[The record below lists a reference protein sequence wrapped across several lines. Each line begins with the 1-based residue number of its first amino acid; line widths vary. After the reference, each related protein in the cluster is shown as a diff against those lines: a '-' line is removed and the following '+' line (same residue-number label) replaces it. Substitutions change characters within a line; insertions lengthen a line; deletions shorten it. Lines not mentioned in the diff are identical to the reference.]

1 MARILIVEDEEA
13 IRLGLVDLL
22 EIEGYEIDVAVD
34 GEQAMEMV
42 RKSEPDLVLL
52 DLMLPKV
59 SGYDVCRFI
68 RKTYPRT
75 FIMML
80 TAKTEEINKIQGLEM
95 GADDYVTKP
104 FSVFELMA
112 RIKSLLRRAALEKA
126 AAGPVTGSRPAGGPP
141 DSIEFEDVHIDFRKY
156 AAHKAGRP
164 LELSAKEF
172 QILKYLAA
180 RRGEVVTR
188 EDLLQAIWGY
198 SPDNMPTTR
207 TVDNQIVKLRQK
219 VEKDIGNPVVIRSV
233 RGVGYKF
240 DPPEKQA

>member
-1 MARILIVEDEEA
+1 MHKILIVEDEDA

-34 GEQAMEMV
+34 GEQAMEKV
-42 RKSEPDLVLL
+42 KQFLPNLVIL
-52 DLMLPKV
+52 DLMLPKI

-68 RKTYPRT
+68 RKSFPHT

-80 TAKTEEINKIQGLEM
+80 TAKNEEINKIQGLEI

-112 RIKSLLRRAALEKA
+112 RIKSMLRRVSQDVPAA
-126 AAGPVTGSRPAGGPP
+126 AAGADTL
-141 DSIEFEDVHIDFRKY
+141 EFDDVRIDFKKY
-156 AAHKAGRP
+156 EAYKAGRP
-164 LELSAKEF
+164 IELSAKEF
-172 QILKYLAA
+172 QILKYLST

-198 SPDNMPTTR
+198 SIENMPTTR

-219 VEKDIGNPVVIRSV
+219 IEADTENPLVIKSV

-240 DPPEKQA
+240 DPPEAKT

>member
-1 MARILIVEDEEA
+1 MHRILIVEDEEA
-13 IRLGLVDLL
+13 IRLGLVDTL
-22 EIEGYEIDVAVD
+22 EIEGFEIAVAVD
-34 GEQAMEMV
+34 GEQAMEKV
-42 RKSEPDLVLL
+42 RQFRPHLVLL

-68 RKTYPRT
+68 RREFPLT
-75 FIMML
+75 FILML
-80 TAKTEEINKIQGLEM
+80 TAKNEEINKIQGLEM

-112 RIKSLLRRAALEKA
+112 RIKSILRRVSLEQGAA
-126 AAGPVTGSRPAGGPP
+126 SPAVAS
-141 DSIEFEDVHIDFRKY
+141 DTLEFEDVRIDFKKY
-156 AAHKAGRP
+156 EATKGGRP
-164 LELSAKEF
+164 MELSAKEF
-172 QILKYLAA
+172 QILKYLSA

-219 VEKDIGNPVVIRSV
+219 VEADIGNPTVIKSV

-240 DPPEKQA
+240 DPPESA

>member
-1 MARILIVEDEEA
+1 MHKILIVEDEEA

-22 EIEGYEIDVAVD
+22 EIEGFDIDVAVD
-34 GEQAMEMV
+34 GEQAMERV
-42 RKSEPDLVLL
+42 RARQPDLVIL

-59 SGYDVCRFI
+59 SGYDVCRYI
-68 RKTYPRT
+68 RKTFPHV
-75 FIMML
+75 FILML
-80 TAKTEEINKIQGLEM
+80 TAKHEEINKIQGLEM

-112 RIKSLLRRAALEKA
+112 RIKSLLRRVTLDKSAPPSAADVLEF
-126 AAGPVTGSRPAGGPP
+126 
-141 DSIEFEDVHIDFRKY
+141 DDVRIDFKKY
-156 AAHKAGRP
+156 EAHKGGKSMD
-164 LELSAKEF
+164 LSAKEF
-172 QILKYLAA
+172 QILKYLAG

-198 SPDNMPTTR
+198 SADNMPTTR

-219 VEKDIGNPVVIRSV
+219 VENDIGNPTVIKSV

-240 DPPEKQA
+240 DP

>member
-1 MARILIVEDEEA
+1 MHKILIVEDEDA
-13 IRLGLVDLL
+13 IRMGLVDLL

-34 GEQAMEMV
+34 GEQAMEKV
-42 RKSEPDLVLL
+42 RAFLPNLVIL
-52 DLMLPKV
+52 DLMLPKI

-68 RKTYPRT
+68 RKSFPHT

-80 TAKTEEINKIQGLEM
+80 TAKNEEINKIQGLEI

-112 RIKSLLRRAALEKA
+112 RIKSMLRRVTHEAPAAPVPGDILEF
-126 AAGPVTGSRPAGGPP
+126 
-141 DSIEFEDVHIDFRKY
+141 DDVRIDFKKY
-156 AAHKAGRP
+156 EASKGGHP
-164 LELSAKEF
+164 MELSAKEF
-172 QILKYLAA
+172 QILKYLST
-180 RRGEVVTR
+180 RRGDVVTR

-198 SPDNMPTTR
+198 SIENMPTTR

-219 VEKDIGNPVVIRSV
+219 IEADTENPLVIKSV

-240 DPPEKQA
+240 DPPGATGT

>member
-1 MARILIVEDEEA
+1 MHRILIVEDEDA
-13 IRLGLVDLL
+13 IRMGLVDLL

-34 GEQAMEMV
+34 GEQAMEKV
-42 RKSEPDLVLL
+42 RQFLPNLVIL
-52 DLMLPKV
+52 DLMLPKA

-68 RKTYPRT
+68 RKSFPHT

-80 TAKTEEINKIQGLEM
+80 TAKNEEINKIQGLEI

-112 RIKSLLRRAALEKA
+112 RIKSMLRRVSQDIPAVS
-126 AAGPVTGSRPAGGPP
+126 AGADVL
-141 DSIEFEDVHIDFRKY
+141 EFEDVRVDFKKY
-156 AAHKAGRP
+156 EATRGGRP
-164 LELSAKEF
+164 IELSAKEF
-172 QILKYLAA
+172 QILKYLSG

-198 SPDNMPTTR
+198 SLENMPTTR

-219 VEKDIGNPVVIRSV
+219 IEVDTENPLVIKSV

-240 DPPEKQA
+240 DPPEARP

>member
-1 MARILIVEDEEA
+1 MHKILIVEDEDA

-34 GEQAMEMV
+34 GEEAMEKV
-42 RKSEPDLVLL
+42 RHFQPNLVIL
-52 DLMLPKV
+52 DLMLPKA

-68 RKTYPRT
+68 RKSFPHT

-80 TAKTEEINKIQGLEM
+80 TAKNEEINKIQGLEI

-112 RIKSLLRRAALEKA
+112 RIKSMLRRVAHEP
-126 AAGPVTGSRPAGGPP
+126 AGPSAGA
-141 DSIEFEDVHIDFRKY
+141 DILEFADVRVDFKKY
-156 AAHKAGRP
+156 EASKGGRP
-164 LELSAKEF
+164 IELSAKEF
-172 QILKYLAA
+172 QILKYLST

-198 SPDNMPTTR
+198 SIENMPTTR

-219 VEKDIGNPVVIRSV
+219 IESDTENPLVIRSV

-240 DPPEKQA
+240 DPPEARE

>member
-1 MARILIVEDEEA
+1 MHKILIVEDEEA

-34 GEQAMEMV
+34 GEQAMEQV
-42 RKSEPDLVLL
+42 RQKQPELVIL

-59 SGYDVCRFI
+59 SGYDVCRYI
-68 RKTYPRT
+68 RKTFPHI
-75 FIMML
+75 FILML
-80 TAKTEEINKIQGLEM
+80 TAKNEEINKIQGLEM

-112 RIKSLLRRAALEKA
+112 RIKSLLRRVSLEKSPGSPA
-126 AAGPVTGSRPAGGPP
+126 ASDVL
-141 DSIEFEDVHIDFRKY
+141 EFDDVRIDFKKY
-156 AAHKAGRP
+156 EAHKAGKSMD
-164 LELSAKEF
+164 LSAKEF
-172 QILKYLAA
+172 QILKYLAT

-198 SPDNMPTTR
+198 SADNMPTTR

-219 VEKDIGNPVVIRSV
+219 VENDIGNPTVIKSV

-240 DPPEKQA
+240 DPSELKS

>member
-1 MARILIVEDEEA
+1 MHKILIVEDEEA

-22 EIEGYEIDVAVD
+22 EIEGYQIEVAVD
-34 GEQAMEMV
+34 GEEAMEKV
-42 RKSEPDLVLL
+42 REFLPHLVIL

-59 SGYDVCRFI
+59 SGYDVCRYI
-68 RKTYPRT
+68 RKSFPHT
-75 FIMML
+75 FILML
-80 TAKTEEINKIQGLEM
+80 TAKNEEINKIQGLEI

-112 RIKSLLRRAALEKA
+112 RLKSMLRRVSQETLAAPA
-126 AAGPVTGSRPAGGPP
+126 AADVL
-141 DSIEFEDVHIDFRKY
+141 EFDDVRIDFRKY
-156 AAHKAGRP
+156 EASKGGKP
-164 LELSAKEF
+164 MELSAKEF
-172 QILKYLAA
+172 QILKYLST

-198 SPDNMPTTR
+198 SIENMPTTR

-219 VEKDIGNPVVIRSV
+219 IEADTENPLVIKSV

-240 DPPEKQA
+240 DPPGVGG

>member
-1 MARILIVEDEEA
+1 MHKILIVEDEDA
-13 IRLGLVDLL
+13 IRMGLVDLL

-34 GEQAMEMV
+34 GEQAMQKV
-42 RKSEPDLVLL
+42 RSFLPNLVIL
-52 DLMLPKV
+52 DLMLPKA

-68 RKTYPRT
+68 RKSFPHT

-80 TAKTEEINKIQGLEM
+80 TAKNEEINKIQGLEI

-112 RIKSLLRRAALEKA
+112 RIKSMLRRVAHEPPATVPGDILEF
-126 AAGPVTGSRPAGGPP
+126 
-141 DSIEFEDVHIDFRKY
+141 DDVRIDFRKY
-156 AAHKAGRP
+156 EASKGGHP
-164 LELSAKEF
+164 IELSAKEF
-172 QILKYLAA
+172 QILKYLST

-198 SPDNMPTTR
+198 SIENMPTTR
-207 TVDNQIVKLRQK
+207 TVDNQLVKLRQK
-219 VEKDIGNPVVIRSV
+219 IEADTENPIVIKSV

-240 DPPEKQA
+240 DPAEMKA

>member
-1 MARILIVEDEEA
+1 MHKILIVEDEEA

-34 GEQAMEMV
+34 GEQAMEKV
-42 RKSEPDLVLL
+42 RQWQPHLVIL
-52 DLMLPKV
+52 DLMLPKA
-59 SGYDVCRFI
+59 SGYDVTRFI
-68 RKTYPRT
+68 RKSFPST
-75 FIMML
+75 FILML
-80 TAKTEEINKIQGLEM
+80 TAKNEEINKIQGLEI

-112 RIKSLLRRAALEKA
+112 RVKSMLRRVSHETVP
-126 AAGPVTGSRPAGGPP
+126 AAGAP
-141 DSIEFEDVHIDFRKY
+141 DILAFDDVRIDFKKY
-156 AAHKAGRP
+156 EASKAGRAI
-164 LELSAKEF
+164 ELSAKEF
-172 QILKYLAA
+172 QILKYLST

-198 SPDNMPTTR
+198 SVENMPTTR

-219 VEKDIGNPVVIRSV
+219 IEADTENPVVIKSV

-240 DPPEKQA
+240 DPPEAKG

>member
-1 MARILIVEDEEA
+1 MHKILIVEDEDA
-13 IRLGLVDLL
+13 IRMGLVDLL
-22 EIEGYEIDVAVD
+22 EIEGYEIDVATD
-34 GEQAMEMV
+34 GEQAMEKV
-42 RKSEPDLVLL
+42 KAFQPNLVIL
-52 DLMLPKV
+52 DLMLPKA

-68 RKTYPRT
+68 RKSFPHT

-80 TAKTEEINKIQGLEM
+80 TAKNEEINKIQGLEI

-112 RIKSLLRRAALEKA
+112 RIKSMLRRVAHETPVGATGGDILEF
-126 AAGPVTGSRPAGGPP
+126 
-141 DSIEFEDVHIDFRKY
+141 DDVQVDFRKY
-156 AAHKAGRP
+156 EASKAGKP
-164 LELSAKEF
+164 IELSAKEF
-172 QILKYLAA
+172 QILKYLST

-198 SPDNMPTTR
+198 SLENMPTTR

-219 VEKDIGNPVVIRSV
+219 IEADTENPLVIKSV

-240 DPPEKQA
+240 DPPAVAG

>member
-1 MARILIVEDEEA
+1 MHKILIVEDEEA

-22 EIEGYEIDVAVD
+22 EIEGYEIEVAED
-34 GEQAMEMV
+34 GEQAMEKV
-42 RKSEPDLVLL
+42 REMQPDLVIL
-52 DLMLPKV
+52 DLMLPKA

-68 RKTYPRT
+68 RKSFPNT

-80 TAKTEEINKIQGLEM
+80 TAKNEEINKIQGLEM

-112 RIKSLLRRAALEKA
+112 RIKSMLRRITQEKTTTPPLTTEEVLEF
-126 AAGPVTGSRPAGGPP
+126 
-141 DSIEFEDVHIDFRKY
+141 DDIHIDFKKY
-156 AAHKAGRP
+156 AATKSGTP
-164 LELSAKEF
+164 MELSAKEF
-172 QILKYLAA
+172 QILKYLAS

-198 SPDNMPTTR
+198 SLENMPTTR

-219 VEKDIGNPVVIRSV
+219 IESDTENPLVIKSV

-240 DPPEKQA
+240 DPPEARA